1 MESNQQVF
9 QLVEVLKELF
19 AKPDLIDSQ
28 ALCPSGDRQRD
39 TVSSETSVAASVAR
53 LFFFGRPVAVTR
65 FVAAIVVPPLDRM
78 LGRRLWPHVGQK
90 ALEGIPSFA
99 DADAS
104 TAIVFPFNTA
114 GIPAAFTNS
123 DPGIPFRCSAF
134 AVLEVAVRRADS
146 LRPQN
151 IDLCPLVSKAAAAL
165 CCTCTQGRCEN
176 CLLCATITA
185 AQPTRSAVG
194 LPRKIGSSRQHNKAT
209 KSTAHEILHGG

>member
-134 AVLEVAVRRADS
+134 AVLEVAVRRAGS
-146 LRPQN
+146 LRFQN
-151 IDLCPLVSKAAAAL
+151 VGLRPLVPKAATAQRR
-165 CCTCTQGRCEN
+165 TSTQSRCKN
-176 CLLCATITA
+176 RLLHTTITA
-185 AQPTRSAVG
+185 AQPTRRAVR
-194 LPRKIGSSRQHNKAT
+194 LTWKVASS
-209 KSTAHEILHGG
+209 